1 MAKKSD
7 LQKVGFNQTASAS
20 STGIAPLHGSH
31 AALPIACDASNARTM
46 AVRKYHY
53 VFCALSPAGC
63 YPCFTVWYFSLAFL
77 LRERSWRTR
86 RMARHKR
93 NVSDLPYAASP
104 FYCAAFFI
112 KEQGAV
118 LRYGT
123 EKGKEAFQYRVGYSA
138 RKVRIALISLACSR
152 SRISSSTP

>member
-1 MAKKSD
+1 MYSVRYRPQVATLA
-7 LQKVGFNQTASAS
+7 LQRW
-20 STGIAPLHGSH
+20 
-31 AALPIACDASNARTM
+31 C
-46 AVRKYHY
+46 
-53 VFCALSPAGC
+53 C
-63 YPCFTVWYFSLAFL
+63 SLAFPVG
-77 LRERSWRTR
+77 ERSWRTR

-138 RKVRIALISLACSR
+138 RKVRMNFFSSFIHHVQQFGDEVGQADKPLDGFISLASIFRNSFNGQLRLLDNLSR
-152 SRISSSTP
+152 S

>member
-1 MAKKSD
+1 MYS
-7 LQKVGFNQTASAS
+7 
-20 STGIAPLHGSH
+20 
-31 AALPIACDASNARTM
+31 
-46 AVRKYHY
+46 VRYRPQ
-53 VFCALSPAGC
+53 VAIT
-63 YPCFTVWYFSLAFL
+63 CFTVWYFSLAFP

-123 EKGKEAFQYRVGYSA
+123 EKGKEAFQYRVGLFSPKSEDSPHQFCLQPFPNVVVYAKIDIAALVVELPHGKTCYVAAEMLQDHFHS
-138 RKVRIALISLACSR
+138 VRVALCS
-152 SRISSSTP
+152 PPK